1 MRSSWRLLGILAIS
15 LGSGLPRP
23 QPIHAQNNPNP
34 VTITGRVTNEAGAP
48 LPLASVYIETLG
60 VGAQTA
66 EDGRYTLTVPA
77 ARVHGQQ
84 VSLGVR
90 AIGFRNTSSLI
101 TLTGTSLTKDFTLA
115 ANPLRLGE
123 VVVTGSGTST
133 TVEKLGNT
141 INSVKAEEVTKSN
154 ESNIVNALAAKAPG
168 VEVTSQ
174 AGDPGAGSSII
185 IRGLKTIE
193 GDGQPLFVID
203 GQPIDNSSLK
213 TGDFADA
220 STAISNRAA
229 DINPNDIESIEILK
243 GAAASAIYG
252 ARAAQGV
259 VLITTKSGRAG
270 ATRYSFRSSS
280 GWDDVNKSIPLQRS
294 YGRGQ
299 NGSAAAA
306 ACPSPGCYPTSSS
319 WGPKLAGGTATYDH
333 WDEAFETGHTFDNV
347 LSVSGGDDRRTFF
360 ASLGNTLQN
369 GTIVGDHDKYNRTTA
384 RLKATQ
390 FFGSKLR
397 VGGSIS
403 YMDVRT
409 RYVQKGNNLNGLLL
423 GLARTPPDFNNFPY
437 VVDGLHR
444 SYRYPNP
451 DPADPLAD
459 RVYDNPF
466 WVINRDK
473 NTSDVNRAIGNFDVS
488 WDPMSWLN
496 LKYTFGADYSSDQR
510 VEGLPPQS
518 AGDAL
523 LGQLWQGTYDNLQI
537 DHNLV
542 ATAEK
547 KWSSALNTTF
557 TLGQNLNS
565 RDLRQ
570 VLSKGTNYIDP
581 DIFTLNNTVN
591 SNLQAQNYQQLVR
604 VAGYFA
610 QAGIDLWDQLYL
622 TAAVRADQSS
632 TFPKEDRT
640 NYYPKAS
647 LAWNVIGSNARPSMG
662 PLSYLKLR
670 GAYGAVGREPAP
682 YQIYDAFSYA
692 AVGLDYGGGST
703 SPTQNGSG
711 GVVSNLVKGT
721 PTLKPERT
729 GEAELGFDFGLFKQR
744 IDGTFTYYD
753 AKTTDVIFSLP
764 IPVSTGYQNVVS
776 NGGEITNKGLEVSLN
791 ARAIES
797 QDIRWEIGVTWARNK
812 NKLVELQGAD
822 YVGLTGGFGNSVA
835 VKGQPLGSFY
845 GTDWVRCRYE
855 IADADNVQETT
866 LGSSTD
872 VNALCRSA
880 NAPNHALFVDAN
892 GFPITD
898 PANRVLGDPN
908 PDWMSGIR
916 NNFTFFRKFQV
927 SSLVD
932 VKQGG
937 VNWNGTRLAL
947 QRFGTSNYTAGRAD
961 CSAGLSKCVGNEQEF
976 GVTMEK
982 SPGVVGPGKGKKVAV
997 GENWWRAGLGNNF
1010 NGPTGQGVE
1019 SSSYVKLR
1027 EISVAYT
1034 WENRRIRDMIGFN
1047 SVDFRVSGR
1056 NLHTWSDY
1064 TGIDPE
1070 TNLEGAYGIGR
1081 GQDYFNNPQTRS
1093 FILTITLNH

>member
-1 MRSSWRLLGILAIS
+1 MRSSWRLLRILTIAVAA
-15 LGSGLPRP
+15 GAVRT
-23 QPIHAQNNPNP
+23 QPVQAQQNP
-34 VTITGRVTNEAGAP
+34 ITVSGRVTNEGGAP
-48 LPLASVYIETLG
+48 LSLASVYIETLG
-60 VGAQTA
+60 LGTQTT
-66 EDGRYTLTVPA
+66 EDGRYQLVVPA
-77 ARVHGQQ
+77 ARIRGQQ

-101 TLTGTSLTKDFTLA
+101 TLTGTAITKDFTLV

-141 INSVKAEEVTKSN
+141 INSVKADEVTKSN
-154 ESNIVNALAAKAPG
+154 EPNIVNALAAKAPG

-220 STAISNRAA
+220 STAISNRAG

-270 ATRYSFRSSS
+270 QTRYSLRSSS
-280 GWDDVNKSIPLQRS
+280 TFDDVNRRLPLQRV

-306 ACPSPGCYPTSSS
+306 ACSGPGCYPTSST
-319 WGPKLAGGTATYDH
+319 WGPKIAAGTPTYDH
-333 WDEAFETGHTFDNV
+333 WNEAFSTGHTFDNV

-360 ASLGNTLQN
+360 ASLGNTFQN
-369 GTIVGDHDKYNRTTA
+369 GTIVGDNDRYNRNTA

-397 VGGSIS
+397 VGGNVS

-451 DPADPLAD
+451 DPTDPLAD

-473 NTSDVNRAIGNFDVS
+473 NTSDVGRAIGNFDLS
-488 WDPMSWLN
+488 WDPLAWLN
-496 LKYTFGADYSSDQR
+496 VKYTFGADYSSDQR
-510 VEGLPPQS
+510 IEGLPPQS

-523 LGQLWQGTYDNLQI
+523 LGQLWQGTYDNLQL

-547 KWSSALNTTF
+547 KWSSALNTSL

-570 VLSKGTNYIDP
+570 VLAKGTNYIDP

-591 SNLQAQNYQQLVR
+591 SNLQAQNYNSLVR

-622 TAAVRADQSS
+622 TGAVRADQSS
-632 TFPKEDRT
+632 TFPKADRT

-647 LAWNVIGSNARPSMG
+647 VAWNAVGTNARGAMG

-670 GAYGAVGREPAP
+670 AAYGAVGREPAP

-703 SPTQNGSG
+703 SPTQNGRG

-729 GEAELGFDFGLFKQR
+729 GETEAGFDFGLLNQR
-744 IDGTFTYYD
+744 VDGTVTYYN

-791 ARAIES
+791 ARAVDMPS
-797 QDIRWEIGVTWARNK
+797 LRWEVGLTWAKNK
-812 NKLVELQGAD
+812 NKLVKLNGAD
-822 YVGLTGGFGNSVA
+822 YVGITGGCGVSTA
-835 VKGQPLGSFY
+835 VKGQPLGTFY

-855 IADADNVQETT
+855 LADPDNVQSTS
-866 LGSSTD
+866 LGESTD
-872 VNALCRSA
+872 INALCRAAKAA
-880 NAPNHALFVDAN
+880 NHSLFVDDD
-892 GFPITD
+892 GFPIQD
-898 PANRVLGDPN
+898 PANRVLGNPN
-908 PDWMSGIR
+908 PDWLSGIR
-916 NNFTFFRKFQV
+916 NNFTVFRKLQI

-932 VKQGG
+932 VKKGG

-947 QRFGTSNYTAGRAD
+947 QRFGTYGNTAARAD
-961 CSAGLSKCVGNEQEF
+961 CSAGLSKCVGNEQQF

-982 SPGVVGPGKGKKVAV
+982 SPGVVGPGKDKKVAV

-1019 SSSYVKLR
+1019 NSGYVKLR

-1034 WENRRIRDMIGFN
+1034 WESARVRQLTGFA
-1047 SVDFRVSGR
+1047 SVDFRVAGR
-1056 NLHTWSDY
+1056 NLHTWADY
-1064 TGIDPE
+1064 NGIDPE

-1093 FILTITLNH
+1093 FVFTISLNH